1 MILSVSMML
10 KYSLYLP
17 DLAKAIDKAVEV
29 TIENGTRT
37 TDIGGKVS
45 TKEMGDAVAAELLKI
60 LQG

>member
-29 TIENGTRT
+29 TIEKGTRT
-37 TDIGGKVS
+37 TDIGGQVS